1 MGCATYKLLKRFLE
15 GKINMA
21 LIDGLK
27 NDDKRQMLV
36 ADCMNLLETRVAN
49 IGGISGIAIKA
60 GYATIKGISPK
71 YCAGAV
77 ERLLPESFAAL
88 EPLWNEGLETG
99 DAVTHLTQNR
109 SRTADAIFSVT
120 DIRIEKALIPPSRV
134 FIANYECQPKS
145 MWKKWY
151 LI

>member
-1 MGCATYKLLKRFLE
+1 LE

-88 EPLWNEGLETG
+88 EPLWNEGLEAG

-120 DIRIEKALIPPSRV
+120 DIRIEKSTNSTIKGVYGKLRV
-134 FIANYECQPKS
+134 PV
-145 MWKKWY
+145 KKHVEEVVPDLAQILDKY
-151 LI
+151 AKN